1 MLLLRYGLSAGRRQA
16 RSNARPGRSSRVTG
30 ITSVTL
36 SAPDTPPALSWRYLD
51 ASAPA
56 FDSQVFDERWLAS
69 NALLDGA
76 AVAGRGNTFFFTLDG
91 HALVLRHYRR
101 GGLVRHMSSRSYW
114 FTGLE
119 RTRAMREFDMLTHL
133 QQLELPAPRP
143 YACQVVKG
151 IVSYEAS
158 LVTHRIAGQT
168 LAHQLITAEL
178 PEAAW
183 RNIGVTLADFHR
195 HGIFHAD
202 LNAHNILI
210 DQANTVSVIDF
221 DRARMRALPVNAAS
235 SGWCIGNIDRLARSL
250 RKIALNEQWE
260 SGFARLRL
268 VWAEALLAS

>member
-1 MLLLRYGLSAGRRQA
+1 MLVLWHGLSTGRSQGC
-16 RSNARPGRSSRVTG
+16 SNARPGRSSRVAG

-36 SAPDTPPALSWRYLD
+36 RAPDTPQAVSWRYRD
-51 ASAPA
+51 ASTPA
-56 FDSQVFDERWLAS
+56 FESQVFDEQWLAS
-69 NALLDGA
+69 NTLLDGA

-91 HALVLRHYRR
+91 YALVLRHYRR
-101 GGLVRHMSSRSYW
+101 GGLVRHLSSRSYW

-151 IVSYEAS
+151 VLSYEAS
-158 LVTHRIAGQT
+158 LVTHRIAGET

-183 RNIGVTLADFHR
+183 RNIGVTLAGFHR

-202 LNAHNILI
+202 LNAHNIMI

-221 DRARMRALPVNAAS
+221 DRARIRALPANAAS
-235 SGWCIGNIDRLARSL
+235 SGWCIGNIDRLGRSL

-268 VWAEALLAS
+268 VWAEALSAS